1 MYSRGKSFALF
12 LSDHTAEQKL
22 KKQCRYNNDIL
33 WSNLW
38 LTGLTRLTFGSNPTH
53 DVREI
58 KADHKR
64 HSDTTTSASGEQKVG
79 FLMYYVPTTID
90 KVFPHTKI
98 ADKQFEEG
106 TNGQS
111 STLKRN

>member
-1 MYSRGKSFALF
+1 M
-12 LSDHTAEQKL
+12 
-22 KKQCRYNNDIL
+22 
-33 WSNLW
+33 
-38 LTGLTRLTFGSNPTH
+38 FGSNLTH

-64 HSDTTTSASGEQKVG
+64 QYDTMTSASGEQKVG

-98 ADKQFEEG
+98 ADKHFEEG
-106 TNGQS
+106 TNRSVIIHTQEK
-111 STLKRN
+111 LD